1 MLGVGGGTIGPGSSV
16 IVIHPCSHLQVQGL
30 LENRDSVSSPEKV
43 AAGYDSHKTGM
54 SKCG

>member
-16 IVIHPCSHLQVQGL
+16 IVTHLCSYLQVQGL

-43 AAGYDSHKTGM
+43 AASYDSHKTGM